1 MKIFRKMMPLAI
13 AAGATIALI
22 GMNSFAAGTA
32 DISNPVGGGS
42 MEANPVVIT
51 FPTTENYLDIGC
63 ISRGYYKLKT
73 AGDKKATIV
82 ITGINENNDVSR
94 LVSMTDKTTP
104 IQTSIE
110 IAPGEEF
117 SFYSKSDTSVRVN
130 FAVVYE
136 GETLKEVAASKD
148 ETKPMDIT
156 AGTSVEVPEVTGIS
170 YFYYKLHLDSYCR
183 VSAAEDSTYKS
194 FYARPIAETD
204 TITLYTD
211 LKVDGE
217 KDVKYYAPGD
227 YLVRLDAS
235 SGKTAPKFGIK
246 ATPINFGT
254 VKCDVPESF
263 ECGKEASFDV
273 ELVGA
278 DDDIKISSVAVYS
291 GDKVIS
297 DNNGDITAVKKG
309 TAKLVLKSF
318 PKDSVLKINV
328 TGPMKGVVT
337 VFEKAVKVQD
347 AAIDYSIT
355 SGYDSITVKTFN
367 VPSGLNKAKM
377 TLQVKKG
384 GKWKNHQTV
393 AAQTTMTF
401 KKFKQGTKYT
411 VRFIKTTDGVESAP
425 SKETTLMTGYKN
437 VPVASITMK
446 KVGKHTV
453 KAHWTNGYWSGNTWI
468 RSKYIPKKTYNDYE
482 VTVKLKKK
490 LKGIQGIYINNLFT
504 KGNGLTFKRKGI
516 AIENTIKK
524 YDVKVRSCMSET
536 YQGCSKEYKK
546 TVAIR

>member
-254 VKCDVPESF
+254 IKTDAPDKFQRGE
-263 ECGKEASFDV
+263 EKSFDV
-273 ELVGA
+273 ELTGA
-278 DDDIKISSVAVYS
+278 DSDIYIGGISIY
-291 GDKVIS
+291 
-297 DNNGDITAVKKG
+297 NGDDQITENVGDSFKQKG
-309 TAKLVLKSF
+309 TATLKVKSVAKNAVLR
-318 PKDSVLKINV
+318 VYV
-328 TGPMKGVVT
+328 WGPMKGGVIVYEKPVT
-337 VFEKAVKVQD
+337 VAPEAYNINGSVICNSTSIDVNSYSSEKNAKVALQ
-347 AAIDYSIT
+347 I
-355 SGYDSITVKTFN
+355 KT
-367 VPSGLNKAKM
+367 
-377 TLQVKKG
+377 G
-384 GKWKNHQTV
+384 GKWKTHQTV
-393 AAQTTMTF
+393 NKSSKMTF
-401 KKFKQGTKYT
+401 TKLKAATKYT
-411 VRFIKTTDGVESAP
+411 IRFVQTVDGVESAP
-425 SKETTLMTGYKN
+425 SQERTVWTGYKN
-437 VPVASITMK
+437 APACTISIK
-446 KVGKHTV
+446 KGKAYTV
-453 KAHWTNGYWSGNTWI
+453 KKHWEKGYWIGKSYFPGRWVPT
-468 RSKYIPKKTYNDYE
+468 KTYNRITI
-482 VTVKLKKK
+482 TVKLKKK
-490 LKGIQGIYINNLFT
+490 LKGIRGVYINNT
-504 KGNGLTFKRKGI
+504 MVKGTGTTFKTT
-516 AIENTIKK
+516 NTSVEKSIKK
-524 YDVKVRSCMSET
+524 YKVTVHTFMDE
-536 YQGCSKEYKK
+536 YSKGYSKSTTK